1 MEFLKSLFT
10 KPLSFEEF
18 SEAATK
24 AGIKLADL
32 AKGEHVAKGKLTE
45 ATDKIKALE
54 SKVSE
59 YETTVTDLKA
69 SVGDSEGLKSKIADL
84 EKKIADRDAADKAAA
99 DKAALQARFDA
110 ATGDKKFINDFTRKG
125 VFAEFEAE
133 VAKAENKGK
142 GDSEIYEALTKD
154 REGIY
159 VNPNAPQGIP
169 GMGNPPPADTLDDN
183 QVRTVMGL
191 PPKN

>member
-45 ATDKIKALE
+45 ATDKIKTLE

-59 YETTVTDLKA
+59 YETTYPKA
-69 SVGDSEGLKSKIADL
+69 LLLRFRGFLVGQLLPDPSDSVPIQTLV
-84 EKKIADRDAADKAAA
+84 RHP
-99 DKAALQARFDA
+99 Q
-110 ATGDKKFINDFTRKG
+110 
-125 VFAEFEAE
+125 E
-133 VAKAENKGK
+133 VPFRNL
-142 GDSEIYEALTKD
+142 SVLCF
-154 REGIY
+154 R
-159 VNPNAPQGIP
+159 
-169 GMGNPPPADTLDDN
+169 
-183 QVRTVMGL
+183 
-191 PPKN
+191 